1 MYNYAQPSLQ
11 TTFLNTGRQKMNL
24 PPRAFYTRST
34 KPQVALAVL
43 AILLAASSPSLAA
56 DSRPTIGLYVA
67 PSSQWSAK
75 AIEALSVAL
84 GRSGN
89 VVSVDTR
96 ASDAAID
103 PRECALVVVAD
114 ARRVPAELP
123 EALAA
128 YVRSGGNL
136 ALLGGPFFEEPLWDY
151 GGNTLDRQGLVEAV
165 ARDLEPD
172 VLLDF
177 DASELAAWQNHS
189 DRRSE
194 QSAAQRIEGGADG
207 TAGAFQLCVSGEA
220 SWDTFQSPPLQAKSD
235 ATATLTTFWAKGD
248 GPQSQLVVEWREAD
262 GSRWMTTVRL
272 SDQWHRYVLPVD
284 AFRYWHD
291 SRAQGRGGKGDVFH
305 PENVA
310 TITLGLAQSHAVFSA
325 TKGHRTIWI
334 DEIGLARPPAA
345 LGRPAD
351 LLAGPAAM
359 PVIEIASPRYKLF
372 QVTNAKELR
381 VNPAQEI
388 AGPLSVPKVTEIFAP
403 IARPEATGLD
413 RGRPWRFV
421 SLIQSLDE
429 HGRCQAS
436 PAALLVPT
444 DPAGG
449 MVLSIP
455 IADAGFFADPA
466 VVNWI
471 GRVTGRMLDGVFLV
485 EGGTRY
491 YAAFGGEKM
500 SIGTVVANR
509 GRKEEFLRAEIA
521 VSDSAGQVLATK
533 RFSIHLN
540 PGEQRRVA
548 DTWTAPQDGGDHF
561 RVTVQLFRES
571 LEIDRMEHVLRVWR
585 SKPSPRFLTAREGD
599 FYLGDTRW
607 YAHGVNYM
615 PSSGA
620 ACEDQAAFEY
630 WMDGRAYGQE
640 IVARDLANLKAIG
653 LNSVS
658 AFVYHRS
665 HADRNLLD
673 FLMQCEDQGLKVN
686 LSLRPGTPMDFRWE
700 EIREMIV
707 ANRLAENDTIFAYD
721 LAWEPLWGTRPERA
735 KYDAAWRAWIER
747 QYGNVEAAEAAW
759 QCAAPRE
766 GDQVAG
772 PADEQIARDG
782 PWRKMVLD
790 YRRFQNEQLDASYRR
805 ARDLVR
811 SVDPNHLVSFRMT
824 IAGDPTTP
832 PARMAYDPAGLAGAV
847 DVMEPEGYG
856 RIGDWDRVR
865 PGWFTVA
872 YCRAVAPELPV
883 IWAEYGYSVW
893 DPSVGEPGRDR
904 LEFAGRYYD
913 DFLRMAYESDS
924 NGTFC
929 WYSCGGYRVN
939 ERSDYGILGPDG
951 AWRPHTEVLHR
962 WAEKMTEPRPRK
974 PVQRWISIEL
984 GRDVEGVA
992 GIYGRVGEQFWR
1004 AVEEGLTPGLRVE
1017 PQ

>member
-1 MYNYAQPSLQ
+1 MNVPS
-11 TTFLNTGRQKMNL
+11 
-24 PPRAFYTRST
+24 RAFYTLSA
-34 KPQVALAVL
+34 KPQMALAVL
-43 AILLAASSPSLAA
+43 AILLAAPGPTLAA
-56 DSRPTIGLYVA
+56 DSRPTVGLNVA
-67 PSSQWSAK
+67 PSSRWSA
-75 AIEALSVAL
+75 ATVEALSIAL

-89 VVSVDTR
+89 VVLHDAR
-96 ASDAAID
+96 ANDAALD
-103 PRECALVVVAD
+103 PREYSLIVVAD
-114 ARRVPAELP
+114 ARRVAAELP
-123 EALAA
+123 ETLAA

-165 ARDLEPD
+165 ARDLKPD

-177 DASELAAWQNHS
+177 DASEQPPWQNHS

-194 QSAAQRIEGGADG
+194 ESAARRIEGGADG

-220 SWDTFQSPPLQAKSD
+220 GWDTFQSPRIEAKAD
-235 ATATLTTFWAKGD
+235 AAATLTTFWAKGD
-248 GPQSQLVVEWREAD
+248 GPRSQLVAEWREAD

-272 SDQWHRYVLPVD
+272 SDQWQRYVLPVE

-305 PENVA
+305 SENAA
-310 TITLGLAQSHAVFSA
+310 TITLGLAQSHAAFA
-325 TKGHRTIWI
+325 GIKGHRTIWI

-359 PVIEIASPRYKLF
+359 PVIETASPRYKLF
-372 QVTNAKELR
+372 RVTNAERLR
-381 VNPAQEI
+381 VNPVQQI
-388 AGPLSVPKVTEIFAP
+388 AGPLNVPNATEIYAP
-403 IARPEATGLD
+403 TARPEGTGLD

-421 SLIQSLDE
+421 SLLQSLD
-429 HGRCQAS
+429 GDGLCQAS
-436 PAALLVPT
+436 PAALLIPT

-455 IADAGFFADPA
+455 IADADFFANPA
-466 VVNWI
+466 VVNWV
-471 GRVTGRMLDGVFLV
+471 GRVAGRMLDGVFLV
-485 EGGTRY
+485 EGGTKY
-491 YAAFGGEKM
+491 YVANAGEKVPV
-500 SIGTVVANR
+500 GAVVANR
-509 GRKEEFLRAEIA
+509 GRGEEMVRTEITIT
-521 VSDSAGQVLATK
+521 DPAGQVLAAK

-548 DTWTAPQDGGDHF
+548 DTWTAPQEGGDRF
-561 RVTVQLFRES
+561 RVTVQLFHES
-571 LEIDRMEHVLRVWR
+571 LEIDRMEHMLRVWR
-585 SKPSPRFLTAREGD
+585 PKPSPRFLTAREGD

-665 HADRNLLD
+665 HAARNLLD

-721 LAWEPLWGTRPERA
+721 LAWEPLWGMRPERA
-735 KYDAAWRAWIER
+735 KYDSVWGTWIER
-747 QYGNVEAAEAAW
+747 QYGTVEAAEAAW

-766 GDQVAG
+766 GDRVVG
-772 PADEQIARDG
+772 PADEQVATDG

-790 YRRFQNEQLDASYRR
+790 YRRFQNELLDASYRR
-805 ARDLVR
+805 ARELVR

-824 IAGDPTTP
+824 IAGDPTTA

-847 DVMEPEGYG
+847 DMMEPEGYG

-893 DPSVGEPGRDR
+893 DPSVGGPAPDR
-904 LEFAGRYYD
+904 LELAGRYYD
-913 DFLRMAYESDS
+913 DFLRMAYQSDS

-929 WYSCGGYRVN
+929 WYWCGGYRVN
-939 ERSDYGILGPDG
+939 EQSDYGILGPDG

-962 WAEKMTEPRPRK
+962 WAEKMTKPRPRK
-974 PVQRWISIEL
+974 PIQRWIPIKL
-984 GRDVEGVA
+984 GRDVDGPA
-992 GIYGRVGEQFWR
+992 GIYRRVGDQFWQ

-1017 PQ
+1017 PR